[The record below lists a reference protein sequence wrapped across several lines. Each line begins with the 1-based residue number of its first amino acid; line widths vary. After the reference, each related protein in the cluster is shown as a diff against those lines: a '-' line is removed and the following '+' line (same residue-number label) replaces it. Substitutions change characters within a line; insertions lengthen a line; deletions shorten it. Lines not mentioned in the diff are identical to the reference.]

1 VACNKI
7 KEGIFSMAEEIK
19 EEIEQVSQ
27 DVDPE
32 SEPETTEVPTDEEV
46 DSNEVEEIKSERGKN
61 RVQELANK
69 AKALESEKEELENR
83 IAELE
88 PLVASAPVEDN
99 LLKQIEDFSPQ
110 LSGDY
115 ESDLRTVEDRATKKA
130 LEEVRREQM
139 KKDMLVSDILAC
151 EESYPEL
158 RKDSDKYDEKL
169 STEVVSFYTELRA
182 LNPNVRL
189 KPVVDRLMKIKGY
202 TANKSRAEIA
212 QNLNKQLSEGATTP
226 STNLTSDK
234 ETKDLSLEDIEKMV
248 GTVSAY

>member
-1 VACNKI
+1 
-7 KEGIFSMAEEIK
+7 MAEEIK

-88 PLVASAPVEDN
+88 PLVAIDSKDN
-99 LLKQIEDFSPQ
+99 LFEQIENFNPQ

-115 ESDLRTVEDRATKKA
+115 EADIRTVEERATKKA
-130 LEEVRREQM
+130 VETVRKEQV
-139 KKDMLVSDILAC
+139 KKDRLIADIMTC
-151 EESYPEL
+151 EELYPEL
-158 RKDSDKYDEKL
+158 RKDSDKYDEGL
-169 STEVVSFYTELRA
+169 SKEIVSFYTELRSV
-182 LNPNVRL
+182 NPDVRL
-189 KPVVDRLMKIKGY
+189 KPVVDRLMRLKGY
-202 TANKSRAEIA
+202 SANKSKAEVTE
-212 QNLNKQLSEGATTP
+212 NLRQQENEGATTP
-226 STNLTSDK
+226 SNNLTS
-234 ETKDLSLEDIEKMV
+234 TKDSKSLTLEEIEKMV

>member
-1 VACNKI
+1 
-7 KEGIFSMAEEIK
+7 MAEEIK

-27 DVDPE
+27 DVSPE
-32 SEPETTEVPTDEEV
+32 SEPESESETTEVPTDEEV
-46 DSNEVEEIKSERGKN
+46 DSNEIEEIKSERGKN

-88 PLVASAPVEDN
+88 PLVAIDSKDN
-99 LLKQIEDFSPQ
+99 LFEQIENFNPQ

-115 ESDLRTVEDRATKKA
+115 EADIRTVEERATKKA

>member
-1 VACNKI
+1 
-7 KEGIFSMAEEIK
+7 MAEEIK
-19 EEIEQVSQ
+19 VEEPELEVPQEAEE
-27 DVDPE
+27 PE

-88 PLVASAPVEDN
+88 PLVAIDSKDN
-99 LLKQIEDFSPQ
+99 LFEQIENFNPQ

-115 ESDLRTVEDRATKKA
+115 EADIRTVEERATKKA

>member
-1 VACNKI
+1 
-7 KEGIFSMAEEIK
+7 MAEEIK

-27 DVDPE
+27 DVSPE
-32 SEPETTEVPTDEEV
+32 SEPESETETTEVPTDEEV
-46 DSNEVEEIKSERGKN
+46 DSNEIEEIKSERGKN

-88 PLVASAPVEDN
+88 PLVAIDSKDN
-99 LLKQIEDFSPQ
+99 LFEQIENFNPQ

-115 ESDLRTVEDRATKKA
+115 EADIRTVEERATKKA

>member
-1 VACNKI
+1 
-7 KEGIFSMAEEIK
+7 MAEEIK

-88 PLVASAPVEDN
+88 PLVAIDSKDN
-99 LLKQIEDFSPQ
+99 LFEQIENFNPQ

-115 ESDLRTVEDRATKKA
+115 EADIRTVEERATKKA
-130 LEEVRREQM
+130 VETVRKEQV
-139 KKDMLVSDILAC
+139 KKDRLIADIMTC
-151 EESYPEL
+151 EELYPEL
-158 RKDSDKYDEKL
+158 RKDSDKYDEGL
-169 STEVVSFYTELRA
+169 SKEIVSFYTELRSV
-182 LNPNVRL
+182 NPDVRL
-189 KPVVDRLMKIKGY
+189 KPVVDRLMRLKGY
-202 TANKSRAEIA
+202 SANKSKAEVTE
-212 QNLNKQLSEGATTP
+212 NLRQQESEGATTP
-226 STNLTSDK
+226 SNNLTS
-234 ETKDLSLEDIEKMV
+234 TKDSKNLTLEEIEKMV

>member
-1 VACNKI
+1 
-7 KEGIFSMAEEIK
+7 MAEEIK

-27 DVDPE
+27 DVSPE

-88 PLVASAPVEDN
+88 PLVAIDSKDN
-99 LLKQIEDFSPQ
+99 LFEQIENFNPQ

-115 ESDLRTVEDRATKKA
+115 EADIRTVEERATKKA
-130 LEEVRREQM
+130 VETVRKEQV
-139 KKDMLVSDILAC
+139 KKDRLIADIMTC
-151 EESYPEL
+151 EELYPEL
-158 RKDSDKYDEKL
+158 RKDSDKYDEGL
-169 STEVVSFYTELRA
+169 SKEIVSFYTELRSV
-182 LNPNVRL
+182 NPDVRL
-189 KPVVDRLMKIKGY
+189 KPVVDRLMRLKGY
-202 TANKSRAEIA
+202 SANKSKAEVTE
-212 QNLNKQLSEGATTP
+212 NLRQQENEGATTP
-226 STNLTSDK
+226 SNNLTS
-234 ETKDLSLEDIEKMV
+234 TKDSKNLTLEEIEKMV

>member
-1 VACNKI
+1 
-7 KEGIFSMAEEIK
+7 MAEEIK

-46 DSNEVEEIKSERGKN
+46 DSNEIEEIKSERGKN

-88 PLVASAPVEDN
+88 PLVAIDSKDN
-99 LLKQIEDFSPQ
+99 LFEQIENFNPQ

-115 ESDLRTVEDRATKKA
+115 EADIRTVEERATKKA

>member
-1 VACNKI
+1 
-7 KEGIFSMAEEIK
+7 M
-19 EEIEQVSQ
+19 
-27 DVDPE
+27 
-32 SEPETTEVPTDEEV
+32 
-46 DSNEVEEIKSERGKN
+46 
-61 RVQELANK
+61 
-69 AKALESEKEELENR
+69 
-83 IAELE
+83 
-88 PLVASAPVEDN
+88 
-99 LLKQIEDFSPQ
+99 
-110 LSGDY
+110 SGDY

>member
-1 VACNKI
+1 
-7 KEGIFSMAEEIK
+7 MAEEIK

-32 SEPETTEVPTDEEV
+32 SEPESETETTEVPMDEEV
-46 DSNEVEEIKSERGKN
+46 DSNKVEEIKSERGKN

-88 PLVASAPVEDN
+88 PLVAIDSKDN
-99 LLKQIEDFSPQ
+99 LFEQIENFNPQ

-115 ESDLRTVEDRATKKA
+115 EADIRTVEERATKKA

>member
-1 VACNKI
+1 
-7 KEGIFSMAEEIK
+7 MAEEIK

-27 DVDPE
+27 DVSPE
-32 SEPETTEVPTDEEV
+32 SEPESETETTEVPTDEEV

-88 PLVASAPVEDN
+88 PLVAIDSKDN
-99 LLKQIEDFSPQ
+99 LFEQIENFNPQ

-115 ESDLRTVEDRATKKA
+115 EADIRTVEERATKKA

>member
-1 VACNKI
+1 
-7 KEGIFSMAEEIK
+7 MAEEIK

-69 AKALESEKEELENR
+69 AKALEAEKAELENR

-88 PLVASAPVEDN
+88 PLVAIDSKDN
-99 LLKQIEDFSPQ
+99 LFEQIENFNPQ

-115 ESDLRTVEDRATKKA
+115 EADIRTVEERATKKA
-130 LEEVRREQM
+130 VETVRKEQV
-139 KKDMLVSDILAC
+139 KKDRLIADIMTC
-151 EESYPEL
+151 EELYPEL
-158 RKDSDKYDEKL
+158 RKDSDKYDEGL
-169 STEVVSFYTELRA
+169 SKEIVSFYTELRSV
-182 LNPNVRL
+182 NPDVRL
-189 KPVVDRLMKIKGY
+189 KPVVDRLMRLKGY
-202 TANKSRAEIA
+202 SANKSKAEVTE
-212 QNLNKQLSEGATTP
+212 NLRQQENEGATTP
-226 STNLTSDK
+226 SNNLTS
-234 ETKDLSLEDIEKMV
+234 TKDFKSLTLEEIEKMV

>member
-1 VACNKI
+1 
-7 KEGIFSMAEEIK
+7 MAEEIK

-27 DVDPE
+27 DVSPE
-32 SEPETTEVPTDEEV
+32 SEPESESETTEVPMDEEV

-88 PLVASAPVEDN
+88 PLVAIDSKDN
-99 LLKQIEDFSPQ
+99 LFEQIENFNPQ

-115 ESDLRTVEDRATKKA
+115 EADIRTVEERATKKA

>member
-1 VACNKI
+1 
-7 KEGIFSMAEEIK
+7 MAEEIK

-88 PLVASAPVEDN
+88 PLVAIDSKDN
-99 LLKQIEDFSPQ
+99 LFEQIENFNPQ

-115 ESDLRTVEDRATKKA
+115 EADIRTVEERATKKA
-130 LEEVRREQM
+130 VETVRKEQV
-139 KKDMLVSDILAC
+139 KKDRLIADIMTC
-151 EESYPEL
+151 EELYPEL
-158 RKDSDKYDEKL
+158 RKDSDKYDEGL
-169 STEVVSFYTELRA
+169 SKEIVSFYTELRSV
-182 LNPNVRL
+182 NPDVRL
-189 KPVVDRLMKIKGY
+189 KPVVDRLMRLKGY
-202 TANKSRAEIA
+202 SANKSKAEVTE
-212 QNLNKQLSEGATTP
+212 NLRQQENEGATTP
-226 STNLTSDK
+226 SNNLTS
-234 ETKDLSLEDIEKMV
+234 TKDSKSLSLEEIEKMV